1 MSSQRTIP
9 KAKTSAW
16 GEERMSVEG
25 TDSFHVRILSE
36 YVRIWGEV
44 LIVSCVRGVPM
55 KGKGDLGGLLN
66 IQ

>member
-1 MSSQRTIP
+1 
-9 KAKTSAW
+9 
-16 GEERMSVEG
+16 MSVED

-36 YVRIWGEV
+36 YVGLWGEV
-44 LIVSCVRGVPM
+44 LIVSCVGGVPM